1 MAPMPVQGWFPGDFV
16 VHLTM
21 VDTDDTMD
29 EVAAKIAVHSVNRRV
44 APRDLPM
51 RVRWKGQV
59 LPTDATPASTGIVAL
74 DCLEAFY
81 QESL

>member
-1 MAPMPVQGWFPGDFV
+1 MTPLPVQGYVPGDFV
-16 VHLTM
+16 VHLAL

-29 EVAAKIAVHSVNRRV
+29 VVAAKIADHSVNRRV
-44 APRDLPM
+44 PNQNLPM

-59 LPTDATPASTGIVAL
+59 LASDATPATVGVEPL

-81 QESL
+81 SETP

>member
-1 MAPMPVQGWFPGDFV
+1 MAPLPVQGWFPGDFV

-21 VDTDDTMD
+21 VDSDDTMD
-29 EVAAKIAVHSVNRRV
+29 AVAAKIAVHSVNRRV
-44 APRDLPM
+44 PAQDLPM

-59 LPTDATPASTGIVAL
+59 LPTDATPASVGVEAL

-81 QESL
+81 QGSS